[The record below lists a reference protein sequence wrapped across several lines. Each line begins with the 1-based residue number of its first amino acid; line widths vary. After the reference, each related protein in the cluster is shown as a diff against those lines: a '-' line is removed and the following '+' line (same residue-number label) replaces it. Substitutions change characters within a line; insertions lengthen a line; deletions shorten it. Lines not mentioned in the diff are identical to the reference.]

1 MAPHASLFS
10 GHAAPEAA
18 IMSAI
23 PKRRISADAAKK
35 LFASLGGKMTAF
47 YLTMGHYDLVFVA
60 DFPNDDAAA
69 KALLAV
75 ASQGNIH
82 TQTLRAFSEDEYRKL
97 IASLP

>member
-1 MAPHASLFS
+1 MALYITLARYSQKGIDNIKDS
-10 GHAAPEAA
+10 
-18 IMSAI
+18 
-23 PKRRISADAAKK
+23 PKRADAAKK